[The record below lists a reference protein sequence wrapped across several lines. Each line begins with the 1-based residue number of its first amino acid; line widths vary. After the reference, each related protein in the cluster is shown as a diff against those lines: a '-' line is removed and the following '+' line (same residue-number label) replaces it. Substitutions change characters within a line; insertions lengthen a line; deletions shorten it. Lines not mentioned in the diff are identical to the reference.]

1 MSKTKYKINYDN
13 FKKLKAITLMT
24 FEESKQIRY
33 ELGGRITDDYTHF
46 ISMQLL
52 EADVR
57 FLELVNSLFN
67 HTSFT
72 LYELRREL
80 VVSWERGV
88 KTKVLDETEEDRV
101 SFVADMENSIKRCV
115 ELNNFKKVG

>member
-1 MSKTKYKINYDN
+1 MSETKYKINYDM
-13 FKKLKAITLMT
+13 FEKLKAITLMT
-24 FEESKQIRY
+24 FEESKQI
-33 ELGGRITDDYTHF
+33 GDKDDYTHLM
-46 ISMQLL
+46 SMQLL
-52 EADVR
+52 ESDVK

-80 VVSWERGV
+80 VLLWELGI
-88 KTKVLDETEEDRV
+88 KSEMLDETKEDRV
-101 SFVADMENSIKRCV
+101 SFVADMENTIKRCM